1 MDDFKTSSLKG
12 CFIMAMPALMDPNFR
27 QSVTCITEHT
37 DDGAVGIVINQ
48 IQEGLHG
55 RMIFNELGIEFDEQT
70 ASIPIHVG
78 GPVHTNELFVLHGP
92 PLDWQQSLQVSDSL
106 GLSNSAAVLEAIASN
121 RGPKDY
127 LICLG
132 CAGWAPGQ
140 LEWEL
145 SQNAWLVSACD
156 EEIIFKCPREERW
169 ERAIRCLGI
178 DPQALS
184 DVAGHA

>member
-1 MDDFKTSSLKG
+1 
-12 CFIMAMPALMDPNFR
+12 MAMPALMDPNFH

-48 IQEGLHG
+48 IHEGVHA
-55 RMIFNELGIEFDEQT
+55 RMIFKELGIPFEEV
-70 ASIPIHVG
+70 AGGIPIHIG

-92 PLDWQQSLQVSDSL
+92 PLEWHQSLQITDSL
-106 GLSNSAAVLEAIASN
+106 ALSNSAAILEAIASHT
-121 RGPKDY
+121 GPENH

-132 CAGWAPGQ
+132 CAGWASGQ

-145 SQNAWLVSACD
+145 AQNAWLVGKCD
-156 EEIIFKCPREERW
+156 EEIIFRCPQEEKW
-169 ERAIRCLGI
+169 ERAIRRMGI

>member
-1 MDDFKTSSLKG
+1 
-12 CFIMAMPALMDPNFR
+12 MAMPALMDPNFR

-37 DDGAVGIVINQ
+37 DDGAVGIVVNQ
-48 IQEGLHG
+48 IQEGIHG
-55 RMIFNELGIEFDEQT
+55 RMVFNELGITSHEEA

-78 GPVHTNELFVLHGP
+78 GPVHGNELFVLHGP
-92 PLDWQQSLQVSDSL
+92 PLEWNQSLRITETLS
-106 GLSNSAAVLEAIASN
+106 LSNSVEILEAIALGQ
-121 RGPKDY
+121 GPDNY

-145 SQNAWLVSACD
+145 SQNAWLVSPCD
-156 EEIIFKCPREERW
+156 EEIIFSCPLEDRW
-169 ERAIRCLGI
+169 ESAIRRLGI

-184 DVAGHA
+184 DTAGHA